1 MWAFKASWLA
11 LVTWHPGR
19 GHFSRCCDALDV
31 PAPAMSFTLA
41 VGALTTPT
49 AGGSSRTERLGSC
62 FQFSRASIL
71 LCNSSLSF
79 LGTLPPPSTWS
90 SPSPPSPPSSC
101 RPSLLLLLSGDVSC
115 SARRV
120 CSHSLLHSSFQSQI
134 ELLLQFKLP
143 GANLLRLHIC
153 FSLDPLLLLPSQSFL
168 FYSLD
173 LLLEQVHVKLVYLI
187 AQPEPVAIDNLFLPE
202 SYCALL
208 VPVSASPCPSS
219 ACPTCSCS

>member
-1 MWAFKASWLA
+1 MCAFKASWLA
-11 LVTWHPGR
+11 LVTWHPGT
-19 GHFSRCCDALDV
+19 GHLSRCRDALDG
-31 PAPAMSFTLA
+31 PAPAISSTLA

-49 AGGSSRTERLGSC
+49 AAGSSRTELFGSC
-62 FQFSRASIL
+62 SQFSRASIL
-71 LCNSSLSF
+71 LCSSSLSF

-90 SPSPPSPPSSC
+90 SLSPPSPPSPPSSC

-120 CSHSLLHSSFQSQI
+120 RSFQSQI
-134 ELLLQFKLP
+134 ELLLQFKLS

-153 FSLDPLLLLPSQSFL
+153 FSLDPFLLLPSQSFL

-173 LLLEQVHVKLVYLI
+173 LLLGQVHVKLVHLI

-202 SYCALL
+202 SYWVLTF
-208 VPVSASPCPSS
+208 SPF
-219 ACPTCSCS
+219 

>member
-1 MWAFKASWLA
+1 MCAFKASWLA
-11 LVTWHPGR
+11 LVTWHPGT
-19 GHFSRCCDALDV
+19 GHLSRCRDALDV

-49 AGGSSRTERLGSC
+49 AAGSSRTELFGSC
-62 FQFSRASIL
+62 SQFSRASIL
-71 LCNSSLSF
+71 LCSSSLSF

-90 SPSPPSPPSSC
+90 SLSPPSPPSPPSSC
-101 RPSLLLLLSGDVSC
+101 RPAPLLLLSGDVSC

-153 FSLDPLLLLPSQSFL
+153 FSLHPLLLLEA
-168 FYSLD
+168 SL
-173 LLLEQVHVKLVYLI
+173 LKLSC
-187 AQPEPVAIDNLFLPE
+187 FT
-202 SYCALL
+202 
-208 VPVSASPCPSS
+208 VSSCPLGKFM
-219 ACPTCSCS
+219 